1 LFDFAGAGKHEMPL
15 KAGDLIDIIQR
26 GPAGGWSKG
35 CSGSFPTDYVQFLE
49 VPVSSV
55 LDESKVVPA
64 SHLLTTKSIANKSQ
78 ELPHQLTS
86 EIRPSEQANS
96 ESQTVAVVK
105 FSRASSGPT
114 ELTITKGE
122 SILVLNSKDKDW
134 WYGSV
139 VGKPSVVGYF
149 PSNYVEIKP
158 SESFSVPTRS
168 SGSLLGKDPQS
179 GVVSANIGAV
189 VPSVE
194 VQNPSVPVVLKKSYK
209 STLSGI
215 VPAVST
221 SFVPSSCSKVGL
233 SGSKFPF
240 CHPLEEKTSC
250 PVWKLPLFIDLFAG
264 GYRMSFEN
272 VDFYDNTPVFARV
285 KTTLDSLLEASKYVD
300 LSTDTC
306 VESVRRVFDKVVYA
320 IRDALDISR
329 LVPARTEDMV
339 RLYTFLVTFTVRVK
353 SLRSG
358 DFLLVPL
365 GWSSESG
372 EYAIFLVLMKE
383 NDANF
388 GGYAVSV
395 INGCEGRDTGMDYH
409 LPHVNP
415 VNGFAQRKLSL
426 SFRHIPDERVQNTAF
441 W

>member
-1 LFDFAGAGKHEMPL
+1 MRL
-15 KAGDLIDIIQR
+15 KVGDLIEIVQR

-35 CSGSFPTDYVQFLE
+35 SAGSFPTDYVQFLE
-49 VPVSSV
+49 DPVVSAAI
-55 LDESKVVPA
+55 ESKATNVAAPE
-64 SHLLTTKSIANKSQ
+64 SHLLPTTVFVNKSQ
-78 ELPHQLTS
+78 DLLHQSASGVGTA
-86 EIRPSEQANS
+86 EPVGKS
-96 ESQTVAVVK
+96 ESAVFAVVK

-149 PSNYVEIKP
+149 PSNYVELKVI
-158 SESFSVPTRS
+158 ENAVVVPTRS
-168 SGSLLGKDPQS
+168 SGSFVKEDSHGRVIS
-179 GVVSANIGAV
+179 TNIDVAI
-189 VPSVE
+189 PSLE
-194 VQNPSVPVVLKKSYK
+194 VQNPNVSAVLVKKSYK
-209 STLSGI
+209 STLTSAAASVSSSNN
-215 VPAVST
+215 VPT
-221 SFVPSSCSKVGL
+221 SCSKVGL
-233 SGSKFPF
+233 SGFKFP
-240 CHPLEEKTSC
+240 CYHPMDDKATC
-250 PVWKLPLFIDLFAG
+250 PIWKLPLFIDLFAG
-264 GYRMSFEN
+264 GYRKSFEN
-272 VDFYDNTPVFARV
+272 IDFYDNIPVFTRV
-285 KTTLDSLLEASKYVD
+285 KTTLDTLLETSKYID

-306 VESVRRVFDKVVYA
+306 VESVRRVFDKAVYA

-358 DFLLVPL
+358 DFLLIPL

-372 EYAIFLVLMKE
+372 ENAIFLVLMKE
-383 NDANF
+383 SDANF

-395 INGCEGRDTGMDYH
+395 INGCEGRDTGMEYH
-409 LPHVNP
+409 LPHINP